1 MSGCG
6 HPAKTRGA
14 LLLLLLLPAFF
25 IFFGW
30 LYIAKNAIFKNGKR
44 AEIIVLFDIFQ

>member
-14 LLLLLLLPAFF
+14 LLLLLPAFF

-30 LYIAKNAIFKNGKR
+30 LYRAKNAIFKNGKR
-44 AEIIVLFDIFQ
+44 AEIMVLFDIFQ